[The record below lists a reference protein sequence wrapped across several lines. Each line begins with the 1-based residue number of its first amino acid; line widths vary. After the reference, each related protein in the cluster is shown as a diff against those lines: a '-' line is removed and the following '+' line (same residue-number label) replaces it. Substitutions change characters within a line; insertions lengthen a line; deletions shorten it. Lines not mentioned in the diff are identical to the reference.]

1 MSDVSDIPS
10 LAGAHWLADPA
21 LQAVMSAIAARGG
34 EARVAGGAVR
44 NALLGEEVTEVDLA
58 ASLTPEQVTEAC
70 MAQGMSVHPT
80 GIDHG
85 TVTVVAE
92 HRPFEVTTLRHD
104 VETDGRRA
112 TVKFT
117 DDWEADA
124 MRRDFTMN
132 ALYCDANGRVYDF
145 TGGHK
150 DIQARRVVFVGEPE
164 QRIAEDYLRIL
175 RFFRFHAR
183 YGEGA
188 PDEAGLSACMRLK
201 AGLDGLSA
209 ERIRQEMFKLMAAK
223 GAVPTLKLMA
233 ESGILAHLLPYA
245 EEWRVIGRLPPDPL
259 LRLAVLAREPL
270 AMKERWRLSNH
281 EGRRLEAISA
291 LVAPTP
297 GLRDME
303 QKIVLYQIGPE
314 AWADLVRIAWA
325 RSDAARDDAH
335 WQNLL
340 GLPQRWEI
348 PAMPVSGGD
357 LLAEGMNPGPQIGV
371 TLKALE
377 DWWVASGF
385 APGKQDLLERL
396 KQGKNN
402 G

>member
-1 MSDVSDIPS
+1 MSDVSDLPS
-10 LAGAHWLADPA
+10 LAGESWLKDPA
-21 LQAVMSAIAARGG
+21 LQAVMAAIAARGG

-58 ASLTPEQVTEAC
+58 SSLTPEEVTAAC
-70 MAQGMSVHPT
+70 VAQGMSVHPT

-85 TVTVVAE
+85 TVTVVAD

-132 ALYCDANGRVYDF
+132 ALYCDAKGRIYDF
-145 TGGHK
+145 TSGHK
-150 DIQARRVVFVGEPE
+150 DILARRVIFVGDPE
-164 QRIAEDYLRIL
+164 QRIREDYLRIL

-188 PDEAGLSACMRLK
+188 PDAKGLASCVRLSAGMD
-201 AGLDGLSA
+201 ALSA

-223 GAVPTLKLMA
+223 GAVPTLELMA
-233 ESGILAHLLPYA
+233 DQGILSHLLPYT

-259 LRLAVLAREPL
+259 LRLAVLAREPS

-281 EGRRLEAISA
+281 EGRRLEAISS
-291 LVAPTP
+291 LVPPTP
-297 GLRDME
+297 GLREME
-303 QKIVLYQIGPE
+303 QKIVLYQLGPE

-325 RSDAARDDAH
+325 RSDAALDDPR
-335 WQNLL
+335 WRELL
-340 GLPQRWEI
+340 ALPQRWPI
-348 PAMPVSGGD
+348 PVMPVSGGD
-357 LLAEGMNPGPQIGV
+357 LLATGMNPGPQIGV

-385 APGKQDLLERL
+385 APGKDELLKRL
-396 KQGKNN
+396 TQGKDN